1 MLKLVN
7 QLNKVEKSERSE
19 RHEPSEPSDPIV
31 TSDPRDFESS
41 FCLCVWSD
49 LPTGGGCDSRF
60 DMSSHRPLKKYP
72 HIGPFSIYQIMHLR
86 FKKQYERKCALSS
99 MNYSLFEIL

>member
-49 LPTGGGCDSRF
+49 LAAGGCDSRV
-60 DMSSHRPLKKYP
+60 DMSSHRPLINTHVSGLFQFIK
-72 HIGPFSIYQIMHLR
+72 LR
-86 FKKQYERKCALSS
+86 TFALQSNMKGTVS
-99 MNYSLFEIL
+99 MQ